1 SEVDTDALIRAVE
14 RVCDVPEED
23 LCGKRKAV
31 PIVLAKEVLIVS
43 GKRLGA
49 NNALLA
55 SLTGLNSSTVSRRY
69 DAAVARSKS
78 EPEIEAL
85 IAEVIANY
93 DLLKREKPHVVQH
106 SLASSDLQRGP
117 LPGPIPSKR

>member
-1 SEVDTDALIRAVE
+1 EMIHRIGHHVPKGSAGRAQQTSEVDTDALIRAVE
-14 RVCDVPEED
+14 RVCDVPEEA

-31 PIVLAKEVLIVS
+31 PIVLAKEGLSVS

-78 EPEIEAL
+78 EPEIEQL
-85 IAEVIANY
+85 ISEVIANY
-93 DLLKREKPHVVQH
+93 SPKTSKPK
-106 SLASSDLQRGP
+106 AR
-117 LPGPIPSKR
+117 